1 MRLLSGLLLVVL
13 LFVGCSSDERTM
25 QLIGEAE
32 SVMIERPDSALN
44 IIRSID
50 VETIHGDEDMAHYR
64 LAMAEA
70 MYYNRLTPNR
80 DSIAEPLFEYYL
92 DSDDHAMRARAL
104 YQHALVMQ
112 SERENARA
120 MYSLMEAEKSL
131 KHIDNPRLLGLVH
144 RSKGDLYGIECLFEL
159 SKEEYE
165 KAAQIF
171 KSSRLDS
178 HYLYALYDVATA
190 CNHLRE
196 YDESIEIL
204 DNLNLLSYEH
214 GDHLLHYVSLINLC
228 YNYIEIGDY
237 ESCYSVF
244 LSIEPT
250 SYNGYSLCDYYC
262 INAIVES
269 WRGNYQ
275 LSCDLLSEAKN
286 LPITS
291 QIMLNY
297 SEYMIYKLSGHSDIA
312 LDKYRALIS
321 EQDKN
326 VYNLIHNSI
335 LQSQVDLLSDQIE
348 STEKLQTKNRL
359 LFGLSAGIG
368 VIVLLIL
375 IYTIVHRHQK
385 HKQEIRHYLE
395 TISDFELLSKD
406 VNKSANSEL
415 DTAIDMLYRQ
425 SLIEINELCEIYYEQ
440 SGSSR
445 LASKIVEKV
454 IKNIERLKNDQQRI
468 AELESAVNV
477 SQNDIMKKLREQCPK
492 LSERDMRI
500 ALYTYAGFSNRAI
513 SLLVGCTSESLP
525 KIKYNIRELIKSCQV
540 PDMRTLT
547 EPLYNKKHS

>member
-32 SVMIERPDSALN
+32 SVMIEHPDSALN

>member
-13 LFVGCSSDERTM
+13 LFVGCSSDERNM

-32 SVMIERPDSALN
+32 SVMIEHPDSALN

-50 VETIHGDEDMAHYR
+50 VATIHGDEDMAHYR
-64 LAMAEA
+64 LVLAEA
-70 MYYNRLTPNR
+70 CYYNRVPVGR

-92 DSDDHAMRARAL
+92 DSDDHAMRARAM

-214 GDHLLHYVSLINLC
+214 GDHLLHYISLINLC

-262 INAIVES
+262 INAIIES

-368 VIVLLIL
+368 VIILLIL

-492 LSERDMRI
+492 LSERDTRI

>member
-13 LFVGCSSDERTM
+13 LFVGCSSDERNM

-32 SVMIERPDSALN
+32 SVMIEHPDSALN

-50 VETIHGDEDMAHYR
+50 MATIHGDEDMAHYR
-64 LAMAEA
+64 LVLAEA
-70 MYYNRLTPNR
+70 CYYNRVPVGR
-80 DSIAEPLFEYYL
+80 DSIAVPLFDYYVN
-92 DSDDHAMRARAL
+92 SDDHTKRARAL

-214 GDHLLHYVSLINLC
+214 GDHLLHYISLINLC

-262 INAIVES
+262 INAIIES

-368 VIVLLIL
+368 VIILLIL

-415 DTAIDMLYRQ
+415 DTAIDTLYRQ

>member
-32 SVMIERPDSALN
+32 SVMIEHPDSALN

-50 VETIHGDEDMAHYR
+50 VATIHDDEDMAHYR

-92 DSDDHAMRARAL
+92 DSDDHAMRARAM

-112 SERENARA
+112 SDGENAKA
-120 MYSLMEAEKSL
+120 MYSLLEAEKSL

-196 YDESIEIL
+196 YDKSIEIL

-214 GDHLLHYVSLINLC
+214 GDHLLHYISLINLC

-500 ALYTYAGFSNRAI
+500 ALYTYAGFSNRAV

>member
-64 LAMAEA
+64 LVLAEA
-70 MYYNRLTPNR
+70 CYYNRVPVGR
-80 DSIAEPLFEYYL
+80 DSIAVPLFDYYVN
-92 DSDDHAMRARAL
+92 SDDHTKRARAL

-120 MYSLMEAEKSL
+120 MYSLKEAEKSL

-214 GDHLLHYVSLINLC
+214 GDHFLHYISLINLC

-348 STEKLQTKNRL
+348 STEKLQSKNRL

-500 ALYTYAGFSNRAI
+500 ALYTYAGFSNRAV